1 MREKPLRITH
11 HASRPD
17 MTNPIPPPADF
28 YCAQLS
34 LENEEFMAGTAVS
47 APVWVL
53 LEYRQLWQAEA
64 TRDNTLPVSVK
75 MWLDEQLKGVNGR
88 LQFIRQTPYHE
99 PYRCFVSIPD
109 AQNPRLYR
117 FEFAEYEELLDLD
130 LAAVANGA
138 ARYSPNLSL
147 ESLFLVCT
155 NGKRDRCCA
164 KFGMVLYQA
173 LANVAGTAVWQTT
186 HLGGHRFAPTL
197 VTFPAGISYGRVTLN
212 DVPGFLAAQQ
222 NEQLF
227 LPCLR
232 GRVNYDA
239 VTQAAEYYLCQH
251 LNQTGLTAFEHLR
264 TIPGQANDWVVQ
276 FRHPDAGQIFQIDI
290 IEERT
295 GPVFP
300 SCGVLEPKTVP
311 YYRLH
316 HLSAQ

>member
-1 MREKPLRITH
+1 
-11 HASRPD
+11 
-17 MTNPIPPPADF
+17 
-28 YCAQLS
+28 
-34 LENEEFMAGTAVS
+34 MAGTAVS

-64 TRDNTLPVSVK
+64 THDNTLPAPVK
-75 MWLDEQLKGVNGR
+75 LWLEEQLGRVNGR

-130 LAAVANGA
+130 LAAVVEGA
-138 ARYSPNLSL
+138 ARYAPNLTA
-147 ESLFLVCT
+147 EPLFLVCT

-173 LANVAGTAVWQTT
+173 LRDVAGTAVWQTT

-197 VTFPAGISYGRVTLN
+197 VTFPAGISYGRVTPA
-212 DVPGFLAAQQ
+212 DVPALLAAQQ

-251 LNQTGLTAFEHLR
+251 LNQTDLKSFDHLR
-264 TIPGQANDWVVQ
+264 TIPAQEGNWIIQ
-276 FRHPDAGQIFQIDI
+276 FRHANTGQVFQIDI
-290 IEERT
+290 VEEKT
-295 GPVFP
+295 SPVHP
-300 SCGVLEPKTVP
+300 SCGVLESKSVP
-311 YYRLH
+311 HYRLH
-316 HLSAQ
+316 SLTPQAR